1 MLDIALD
8 PMWMHDQKTP
18 LPPPRSISIEN
29 RRNSSRRSIGDHSRH
44 AR

>member
-18 LPPPRSISIEN
+18 LPRSISIEN
-29 RRNSSRRSIGDHSRH
+29 RRRSIGDHSSH

>member
-29 RRNSSRRSIGDHSRH
+29 RRKSSIGDHSSH